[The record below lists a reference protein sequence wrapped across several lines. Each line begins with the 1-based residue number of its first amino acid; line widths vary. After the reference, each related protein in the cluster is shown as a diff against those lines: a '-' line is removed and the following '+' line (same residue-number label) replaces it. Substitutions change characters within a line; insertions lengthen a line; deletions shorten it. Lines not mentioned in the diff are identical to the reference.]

1 MKLLRQSVFCG
12 GLIVAIAAFT
22 LTPAEVTNGQDEN
35 RFDSLLGTW
44 IGSGEITLQ
53 GGQSENIKCNAY
65 YAGGGS
71 ELRLAIRCASTSYK
85 VEIRSELTRA
95 GDKISGTWE
104 ERTYNA
110 AGNATGR
117 ALGNQLSFSISNGG
131 FSGSMSV
138 LYSGS
143 EQSVSISTEG
153 INLKSVNMTL
163 QRIRE

>member
-12 GLIVAIAAFT
+12 GLIVAIAAVN
-22 LTPAEVTNGQDEN
+22 LTPAEVTNAGDESP
-35 RFDSLLGTW
+35 FDSLLGSW
-44 IGSGEITLQ
+44 AGSGEIVLQ
-53 GGQSENIKCNAY
+53 GGLAEIIKCNAY
-65 YAGGGS
+65 YTGGGR
-71 ELRLAIRCASTSYK
+71 ELRLAVRCASPSHK
-85 VEIRSELTRA
+85 VEIRSGLTRM
-95 GDKISGTWE
+95 GDEISGNWE

-110 AGNATGR
+110 AGSVTGR

-138 LYSGS
+138 SYSSS

-163 QRIRE
+163 SRIQE